1 MCLRPALTVSSD
13 SANLTAQLNA
23 ARSGDRHAA
32 DEALRQVY
40 AELKRV
46 AGGIL
51 RGNAVTLDAT
61 SLVHDAFLRLIPDA
75 ERQFAD
81 RRHFFRVAAKAMR
94 QILIDHVRARGAE
107 KRGGLWVR
115 TQLSEGIAEPEGEH
129 IDLLA
134 LDAALTRLYA
144 RDVELAEIVEAYFFA
159 GFTFEQIA
167 EIRQIGERTVRRQWE
182 VARLFLMQELRT
194 P

>member
-1 MCLRPALTVSSD
+1 MCLPPALTVSSD